1 MAYRVAI
8 VGLGNISLLYDY
20 DRDDVTWTHVKA
32 INKNENFTII
42 AGIDPVFENR
52 KLFSQCV
59 KAPSYSKL
67 DDFYSDHVG
76 GVDVVVIATSTNNHF
91 STYKSIVSRQDQIKC
106 DLILLEKPL
115 VSNEVE
121 LGSLIELMSTSPFTM
136 VNLFRLYQSQLN
148 EYLVRL
154 SRSVIFDI
162 QVTFSKGLIHNGIHF
177 FTLLNKY
184 FGDCKD
190 FRKVD
195 IEKRS
200 VFTFEFENA
209 RASFRETLIDDNSM
223 IIKSSIGSLYYLNGG
238 RHSFFID
245 VNHNKTELSV
255 DEFNQYQSFVYQA
268 IERSLKGIE
277 LNDSMSESFELAC
290 KAHKFLSQC
299 ETKE

>member
-1 MAYRVAI
+1 M
-8 VGLGNISLLYDY
+8 
-20 DRDDVTWTHVKA
+20 
-32 INKNENFTII
+32 
-42 AGIDPVFENR
+42 
-52 KLFSQCV
+52 
-59 KAPSYSKL
+59 
-67 DDFYSDHVG
+67 
-76 GVDVVVIATSTNNHF
+76 
-91 STYKSIVSRQDQIKC
+91 
-106 DLILLEKPL
+106 
-115 VSNEVE
+115 
-121 LGSLIELMSTSPFTM
+121 
-136 VNLFRLYQSQLN
+136 
-148 EYLVRL
+148 
-154 SRSVIFDI
+154 
-162 QVTFSKGLIHNGIHF
+162 
-177 FTLLNKY
+177 LNKY